1 MEGWVPEPT
10 KRVYWVRRGS
20 LVDREEATAFR
31 DKYFPPRPLSQPTA
45 AVIDFSG
52 MPTANPGRL
61 RELVLPVAQ
70 GIRGGV
76 YGPMVLFVSTADAG
90 LADFVNDLAIANDVG
105 LFWSQ
110 TSDNLEDARPLG
122 DLTTT
127 ERATLELLK
136 ELGGQATAAQFAE
149 RAGIEATAAGNRLVN
164 LVRKG
169 YLYRFERTRRDGDLF
184 VDPRGV
190 DAEP

>member
-10 KRVYWVRRGS
+10 KRVYWVRQES
-20 LVDREEATAFR
+20 LGIREEATEFR
-31 DKYFPPRPLSQPTA
+31 DANFPPRAMSQPTA

-52 MPTANPGRL
+52 MPTANPGRI

-70 GIRGGV
+70 GIRGGL
-76 YGPMVLFVSTADAG
+76 YGPMVLFVSTADDG
-90 LADFVNDLAIANDVG
+90 LADFVNDMAVANDVG
-105 LFWSQ
+105 LFWST
-110 TSDNLEDARPLG
+110 TSDNLEEAKPLG

-136 ELGGQATAAQFAE
+136 HLGGQATAAQLGE

-164 LVRKG
+164 LVKKG
-169 YLYRFERTRRDGDLF
+169 YLYRFERTRREGDLF
-184 VDPRGV
+184 VDPRTV
-190 DAEP
+190 DSEP